1 MLNVLKRRRFKR
13 VQVSGERDSFGTIS
27 KEDLDK
33 LRDGF
38 SELSRHIPRFIAE
51 REKGLQ
57 VLRSV
62 DEYRRIQ
69 HSLAVFDSQWSQD
82 ALSVTAD
89 TDDIEI
95 EFAAELAPGFAL
107 ALVELILVCR
117 AVSTEEKLVI
127 ANIAS
132 SLLTKYRGGVGS

>member
-1 MLNVLKRRRFKR
+1 MLNVLKRRRFKH
-13 VQVSGERDSFGTIS
+13 VQVSGQRVSFGTIS
-27 KEDLDK
+27 KGDLVK
-33 LRDGF
+33 LRGGF

-57 VLRSV
+57 VLRTV

-89 TDDIEI
+89 TNDIEI
-95 EFAAELAPGFAL
+95 EFAHEMASGFAL

-117 AVSTEEKLVI
+117 AVSTGEKLVI
-127 ANIAS
+127 ANIAT
-132 SLLTKYRGGVGS
+132 SLLTKYRGSVAS